1 MNRHSLHAILGIL
14 CALLSTARAKPSRLV
29 PYEPEFYE
37 VSEAVVTP
45 HTRWAKPLPGPR
57 LHVLF
62 IAPWGCQRHTVEMA
76 QRLEMEYEVFFT
88 TRRASLGYREQDVRS
103 WAWVEGLFQEE
114 REEALHR
121 VLPGNWDAIVVG
133 CDWEGMPL
141 WARHEIAKA
150 VSKGTGLLIG
160 YRQSGDYLDRMLAV
174 DGVADATSIWAGL
187 PLGSFANLEAFDAE
201 NPLAS
206 LGEFGKGRIAMLR
219 YNGGGSDRE
228 YMTPKEETPASE
240 LDYDI
245 YQALAIRS
253 LLWTARREAPLQIR
267 ELSPKA
273 WTLDQLPAALDVA
286 VQCSKTLWRAQLD
299 VVWRD
304 PQGRVLARATATQRV
319 PAGEST
325 LSLPVPIL
333 PAGRAF
339 ATMRVLVDGKV
350 VGSACL
356 PVEAQSQ
363 LGMASIG
370 LGQELY
376 PADAPIAANVEFT
389 GTIPAQATLDLALTN
404 AFGHVV
410 AQETVPVP
418 VGAGAM
424 PISLTVPPPLCVWH
438 ELTVRLRVDG
448 QLLAVRRAEVF
459 REWRRAYDDFS
470 LVAWYGPSADAYY
483 DRLVNQAFRRAGVDT
498 VYASHVWGED
508 AAQRCVESV
517 RAGLTL
523 LPYICAVRM
532 PRNGKA
538 PPHQRAPAV
547 TDPAYQARLVEQV
560 KTTSQ
565 GFRRFCPSGYSLGD
579 ENYFGGSE
587 GNELCMAPSSVVY
600 LQNWLQ
606 AKYGTVAALSK
617 AWRSAFTGFDEA
629 QPVLIAA
636 ARKQGNPTPWI
647 DFRLAMEQ
655 SWTDVFARLARE
667 IRTVDKGGV
676 IGHEG
681 SGSLSSFGG
690 FNWWSMLRKL
700 DMFVP
705 YPGRA
710 SGGNLVRSLRNP
722 GTMSS
727 YWYGAYTFTSG
738 GRRDSSMRYF
748 PWYSLF
754 QGFNSAWYFNTV
766 GHANMPHEVGFA
778 ADLRPLP
785 HFMAT
790 SAACAEIKLGFDRLL
805 LGSRRAN
812 DGIAIYYSPLAI
824 HANTFYKRPVT
835 AEREFDGIAQ
845 LLNDLGLQYNFV
857 SYAQLAD
864 GSFCKA
870 GYRLLIL
877 PMAEAM
883 TEQEAAAVRAF
894 HAAGGAL
901 LADMPPAIEDRH
913 GRPYATQPLADFFGP
928 QPAGDDLTFTRERG
942 PELAGGRGQHATLYR
957 VNGAEPPASPR
968 VSLANADWARYKTLR
983 HSPVGAELRQTYGAL
998 LATMGTIPEARILT
1012 PAGESMPQV
1021 ETFRFIK
1028 GEAQFLAIMPENF
1041 SAKQERT
1048 ISVRLVLPEAHAYDM
1063 RRGRYLGKQ
1072 AQLGLELRT
1081 CEPEL
1086 IALLPY
1092 TISGLRADSPTLR
1105 AGLLQWRGQVQ
1116 AGGGRVGDNHV
1127 VRIDL
1132 KSPSGEI
1139 LLPYRRKVWTN
1150 KGLFTFSETLPK
1162 DAAPGTWTLVAT
1174 DIISGLQTRSWVEVK

>member
-1 MNRHSLHAILGIL
+1 MSRYSSHAFLAAFCVSLV
-14 CALLSTARAKPSRLV
+14 TVRAKPSRLV

-37 VSEAVVTP
+37 VSEAVETP

-57 LHVLF
+57 LRVLF

-88 TRRASLGYREQDVRS
+88 TRRSSLGYREQDVRS

-133 CDWEGMPL
+133 CDWKGMPL
-141 WARHEIAKA
+141 WARHEIAEA
-150 VSKGTGLLIG
+150 VSRGTGLLIG
-160 YRQSGDYLDRMLAV
+160 YRQSGIYLDRMLAV
-174 DGVADATSIWAGL
+174 DGVAAAPAIWAGI
-187 PLGSFANLEAFDAE
+187 PLASFANLASFDAE
-201 NPLAS
+201 SPLAS
-206 LGEFGKGRIAMLR
+206 LGMFGKGRIAMLR
-219 YNGGGSDRE
+219 YSGGGSGRE

-267 ELSPKA
+267 ELGPPA
-273 WTLDQLPAALDVA
+273 WSLDQVPEALEVA
-286 VQCSKTLWRAQLD
+286 VQCGKTLWRAQLD

-304 PQGRVLARATATQRV
+304 PQGRVLARTTATQRV
-319 PAGEST
+319 PSGAST
-325 LSLPVPIL
+325 LSIPAPVLPV
-333 PAGRAF
+333 GRAF

-350 VGSACL
+350 AGSACL
-356 PVEAQSQ
+356 PVEVQSQ

-376 PADAPIAANVEFT
+376 AADAPIAAGVEFT
-389 GTIPAQATLDLALTN
+389 GTIPEKATLDLALTN

-410 AQETVPVP
+410 AQDSVAVP

-424 PISLTVPPPLCVWH
+424 PISLAVPPPLCVWH
-438 ELTVRLRVDG
+438 ELTVKLRLDG
-448 QLLAVRRAEVF
+448 QVLAVRRAEVF

-483 DRLVNQAFRRAGVDT
+483 DRLVNQALRRAGVDT
-498 VYASHVWGED
+498 VYPSHVWGED

-517 RAGLTL
+517 RAGLTV

-532 PRNGKA
+532 PRDGKA

-547 TDPAYQARLVEQV
+547 TDPAYQAELVEQV
-560 KTTSQ
+560 RTTSR
-565 GFRRFCPSGYSLGD
+565 GFRPFCPSGYSLGD

-587 GNELCMAPSSVVY
+587 GNELCTAPSSVAY
-600 LQNWLQ
+600 FRNWLKS
-606 AKYGTVAALSK
+606 KYGTVGLLNK
-617 AWRSAFTGFDEA
+617 AWESDFAGFEQA
-629 QPVLIAA
+629 QPVLVGD
-636 ARKQGNPTPWI
+636 ARQQGNPAPWI
-647 DFRLAMEQ
+647 DFRLATEQ
-655 SWTDVFARLARE
+655 SWTDIFALLARE
-667 IRTVDKGGV
+667 IRTVDKGPL

-681 SGSLSSFGG
+681 SGNLSSFGG
-690 FNWWSMLRKL
+690 FDWWSMLREL

-705 YPGRA
+705 YPGRP

-754 QGFNSAWYFNTV
+754 QGFNSAWYFNTI

-785 HFMAT
+785 HFVAT
-790 SAACAEIKLGFDRLL
+790 SAACTEIKSGFDRLL

-812 DGIAIYYSPLAI
+812 DGIAIYYSPVAI

-835 AEREFDGIAQ
+835 VEKEFDGMTQ
-845 LLNDLGLQYNFV
+845 LLNDLGLQYDYV

-864 GSFCKA
+864 GSFGKA

-883 TEQEAAAVRAF
+883 TEKEVAAVRAF

-901 LADMPPAIEDRH
+901 LADMPPAIEDQH
-913 GRPYATQPLADFFGP
+913 GRPYATQPLADLFGT
-928 QPAGDDLTFTRERG
+928 QPAGNDLAFTRGRG

-957 VNGAEPPASPR
+957 INGVEPLASPR

-983 HSPVGAELRQTYGAL
+983 HTPDGAELRQTYGGL
-998 LATMGTIPEARILT
+998 LETTGIVPEARILT
-1012 PAGESMPQV
+1012 LAGESMPQV
-1021 ETFRFIK
+1021 GTFRFIK
-1028 GEAQFLAIMPENF
+1028 GDAQFLAIMPEDFN
-1041 SAKQERT
+1041 AKEERT
-1048 ISVRLVLPEAHAYDM
+1048 IPVRLVLPEAHAYDM

-1092 TISGLRADSPTLR
+1092 TISGPRADSPSLR
-1105 AGLLQWRGQVQ
+1105 TGLLQWRGQVQ
-1116 AGGGRVGDNHV
+1116 ADGAKVGDNHV

-1139 LLPYRRKVWTN
+1139 LLPYRRKVWTD
-1150 KGLFTFSETLPK
+1150 KGLFTFSETLPRN
-1162 DAAPGTWTLVAT
+1162 ATPGTWTLVAT
-1174 DIISGLQTRSWVEVK
+1174 DIISGLQTRSWVEME